1 MGHKGFGRLVSILVA
16 LAVTIGVVAFLSAL
30 SSQVSGQ
37 GVWPQEEAVQE
48 LSAPAEGRQGV
59 SFTAGMSGFFAIISI
74 PFAAFLAFA
83 KHTRRLG
90 QKMKRKSQSYVPK
103 EDMAMGKLIKS

>member
-1 MGHKGFGRLVSILVA
+1 MGHRGFGRLVSILVA

-37 GVWPQEEAVQE
+37 GVRPQEEAVQE
-48 LSAPAEGRQGV
+48 LSAPAEGI
-59 SFTAGMSGFFAIISI
+59 SFTAGMSGFLAIIAI
-74 PFAAFLAFA
+74 PLAAFLAFA
-83 KHTRRLG
+83 KHTRRFG